1 MSTDPQTMERL
12 ERSIHLRTKMKN
24 EMKQQRRQFYE
35 DLHRAQQKVDDV
47 RAILEELVCDLQLM
61 TFDPE
66 VEDPLE
72 LVDLDLDNMA
82 SDANRIWDEIEEV
95 HGFRGY
101 KDIKEMERRS

>member
-12 ERSIHLRTKMKN
+12 ERSIQLRTKMKN
-24 EMKQQRRQFYE
+24 QMKQERIQFYE
-35 DLHRAQQKVDDV
+35 ELHRAQQKVDDV
-47 RAILEELVCDLQLM
+47 RAILEELVSDLQLM

-72 LVDLDLDNMA
+72 SMDFEIDNLA

-95 HGFRGY
+95 HGFRPY
-101 KDIKEMERRS
+101 KETKEMEGRS

>member
-1 MSTDPQTMERL
+1 MSTDPQTTERL

-35 DLHRAQQKVDDV
+35 DLHKAQQKVDDV

-72 LVDLDLDNMA
+72 SMDFEIDTIA
-82 SDANRIWDEIEEV
+82 SDANRIWDDIDEI
-95 HGFRGY
+95 HGFRSY
-101 KDIKEMERRS
+101 KETKELEGRS

>member
-1 MSTDPQTMERL
+1 MSTDPQTTERL

-35 DLHRAQQKVDDV
+35 DLHRAQQKIDDV

-101 KDIKEMERRS
+101 KDIKEMEGRS